1 MLEGVKSEQRRQ
13 AILKEIARLG
23 PIIPGTI
30 SERYTR
36 CAGPIC
42 RCREDPPV
50 LHGPYSTWTHRV
62 DGRQVSRALTSEEVR
77 GMRAA
82 INAHHR
88 LQELIKELE
97 ALAIADVES
106 RLE

>member
-1 MLEGVKSEQRRQ
+1 MKSEQRRQ

-30 SERYTR
+30 SERFTR

-42 RCREDPPV
+42 RCRADPPL

-62 DGRQVSRALTSEEVR
+62 DGRQITKALKAEEVKAI
-77 GMRAA
+77 RAA
-82 INAHHR
+82 ITANHR
-88 LQELIKELE
+88 LHELIKELE
-97 ALAIADVES
+97 ALSIAEVES
-106 RLE
+106 RFD